1 MWCGDFVCGVR
12 VDIRTATFGPVH
24 SKRGELRIPT
34 MSALESCQQALAR
47 LGCDLSFDELA
58 LRPGVER
65 SSIVTYLLERFD
77 ACAVQSCF
85 VFWTSSYAVMLTR
98 ISHTCRL
105 IRPALLTPLLAR
117 LEDATLLS
125 SPNIS
130 EEELQARSEQLLGAV
145 MHGMAAWWGLSR
157 TLPVFRVL
165 IGSPKQIHAP
175 CFHTRICGAGEAARR
190 PRVRRHRAGEGGMG
204 VGVRAGDDRWRG

>member
-85 VFWTSSYAVMLTR
+85 VFWTSSYTVMLT
-98 ISHTCRL
+98 HQ
-105 IRPALLTPLLAR
+105 PH
-117 LEDATLLS
+117 
-125 SPNIS
+125 
-130 EEELQARSEQLLGAV
+130 LQAHPAS
-145 MHGMAAWWGLSR
+145 AA
-157 TLPVFRVL
+157 
-165 IGSPKQIHAP
+165 HAP
-175 CFHTRICGAGEAARR
+175 TGQVGGCHAPIVTQHLRGGAASTK
-190 PRVRRHRAGEGGMG
+190 
-204 VGVRAGDDRWRG
+204 